1 VLQWVPGPAS
11 ATADDRLDGVLRVV
25 TQAVTDRPD
34 GHTDRNG
41 RDPAVTMTEMLFV
54 GFFRLIDTG
63 VVGGA

>member
-1 VLQWVPGPAS
+1 
-11 ATADDRLDGVLRVV
+11 
-25 TQAVTDRPD
+25 VTDRPD